1 MSEWLVIRLTDVEA
15 EWLVCNT
22 EGQVTVNSHV
32 GDLAEAA
39 PLALSRNVAVIVPAT
54 DALATE
60 TDAPGKNVAKLA
72 QVVPYAL
79 EERVADELERLH
91 FAVGTRSPDSGRVPV
106 VVVARARLDAWLGR
120 LQAAGLAAQAIYSE
134 ATLVPTMPGQV
145 IALLAG
151 DSLTLRLPDGPPM
164 VFPALSLRDAF
175 DIALATQ
182 TSPVAGLEP
191 APLGLLLYAGH
202 DEWAAHQHTIDAE
215 RERFTGV
222 KVQLLPKGPLT
233 MLAPAA
239 ANGEA
244 VNLLQGEHTPASQL
258 AQGWRAWRYAAILAA
273 AVVGLY
279 IGGKFFELSR
289 LNGTETRL
297 DTNIEEA
304 FRAAMPGQQNA
315 NDARRRVERRL
326 LEVRSGGGG
335 ALLPALAAVANARG
349 GVQNVSVQGFS
360 FREGTLNL
368 RMTAPDAASLDAIGQ
383 QLRAQGWNADILG
396 GSASETGY
404 SGQLQVR
411 REGASS

>member
-22 EGQVTVNSHV
+22 EGQVTVNPQV
-32 GDLAEAA
+32 GDLAAAA
-39 PLALSRNVAVIVPAT
+39 PLALSRNVAVMVPAT
-54 DALATE
+54 DALATD
-60 TDAPGKNVAKLA
+60 TDAPGKNAAKLA

-79 EERVADELERLH
+79 EERVADELEKLH

-120 LQAAGLAAQAIYSE
+120 LKTAGITAQAIYSE

-151 DSLTLRLPDGPPM
+151 DSLTLRLPEGPPM
-164 VFPALSLRDAF
+164 VFPALSVRDAF
-175 DIALATQ
+175 DIALAAQ
-182 TSPVAGLEP
+182 AAPVAGLEP

-202 DEWAAHQHTIDAE
+202 DEWQAHQHAVDAE

-222 KVQLLPKGPLT
+222 KVQLLPQGPLA

-239 ANGEA
+239 ASGEA
-244 VNLLQGEHTPASQL
+244 VNLLQGEHTPVSQL

-273 AVVGLY
+273 AVVGLH

-289 LNGTETRL
+289 LAGTETRL
-297 DTNIEEA
+297 DTSIEEA

-326 LEVRSGGGG
+326 LEIRSGGGG
-335 ALLPALAAVANARG
+335 ALLPALAAVASARG
-349 GVQNVSVQGFS
+349 GAQNVSVQGFS

-383 QLRAQGWNADILG
+383 QLRAQGWNADILS

-411 REGASS
+411 RDGASS